1 MFQINQVD
9 AHCLGRVWT
18 ESVISKGM
26 NASVTMTVKMTTSV
40 VSMVVRRN
48 VLKCLVKNMV
58 RLSFIQTTEY
68 IVLALTMCRNS

>member
-1 MFQINQVD
+1 M
-9 AHCLGRVWT
+9 
-18 ESVISKGM
+18 ISKGM

-68 IVLALTMCRNS
+68 RYIFLALTMCRNC